1 MVAPSKL
8 LGRGLGRIFSP
19 AKQVQNGQYPAK
31 DSSGGNVPALEC
43 LGLSKSFGYVQAV
56 ENLDLTVPVGQVLA
70 LLGPSG
76 CGKTTALR
84 LIAGFEQ
91 PDGGTISLGGR
102 IVSGAGMAVPPEKR
116 RVGMVFQ
123 EGALFPHLNVERNI
137 SFGLSRKDR
146 ENGRVG
152 EVLDLVGLGNLR
164 HRMPHELSGG
174 QQQRVALG
182 RALAPQPGLLLLD
195 EPFAN
200 LDPKL
205 RDQVRRDVLEIV
217 RASRSTTVFVTHDQE
232 EALFIGDTVAVMNQ
246 GRVEQTG
253 SPEEMFHSPASRFV
267 AQFIGMV
274 DFLPAWKVDGGLMT
288 EVGPVEW
295 PSHWAPYEKQDE
307 AAPESELEVMVRP
320 DCVQCYPSDMG
331 QGIVIDREF
340 RGAFYVYR
348 VALPSGNTVRCLQP
362 HTVEYPVGETVSV
375 TLRQG
380 HMLKP
385 FHSLNWEEPQL
396 LTALVCGQWLPEK
409 ITTDKPGWRNRTSP
423 MSGCH
428 PELKTTC
435 CPFTSCGKTR
445 KSPPLPS

>member
-1 MVAPSKL
+1 MVALSKL
-8 LGRGLGRIFSP
+8 FHGSLGGKSP
-19 AKQVQNGQYPAK
+19 APNQAQNEWHPAK
-31 DSSGGNVPALEC
+31 NSPDDVAPALEC
-43 LGLSKSFGYVQAV
+43 RGLFKRFGDVRAV
-56 ENLDLTVPVGQVLA
+56 NDLDLAVSVGQVLA

-76 CGKTTALR
+76 CGKTTVLR

-102 IVSGAGMAVPPEKR
+102 IVSGPGNAVPPEKR

-137 SFGLSRKDR
+137 AFGLNRKDR
-146 ENGRVG
+146 GNGRVD

-182 RALAPQPGLLLLD
+182 RALAPQPELLLLD

-205 RDQVRRDVLEIV
+205 RDQVRRDVLDIV

-232 EALFIGDTVAVMNQ
+232 EALFVGDTVAVMNQ
-246 GRVEQTG
+246 GQVEQTG
-253 SPEEMFHSPASRFV
+253 SPEEMFHSPSSRFV
-267 AQFIGMV
+267 AQFIGMA
-274 DFLPAWKVDGGLMT
+274 DFLPAWRVDGSLMT
-288 EVGPVEW
+288 EVGSVEW
-295 PSHWAPYEKQDE
+295 PSHWRSPVEQDG
-307 AAPESELEVMVRP
+307 AATDSGLEVMVRP
-320 DCVQCYPSDMG
+320 DCLECYSSDKG

-348 VALPSGNTVRCLQP
+348 VALPSGNTVRCLLP

-375 TLRQG
+375 TMRQG

-385 FHSLNWEEPQL
+385 F
-396 LTALVCGQWLPEK
+396 
-409 ITTDKPGWRNRTSP
+409 RNGGTP
-423 MSGCH
+423 NC
-428 PELKTTC
+428 
-435 CPFTSCGKTR
+435 
-445 KSPPLPS
+445 